1 MSEVDFL
8 SPYEVEYMVRDLK
21 NIDIREY
28 GSSE

>member
-1 MSEVDFL
+1 MSESEYL
-8 SPYEVEYMVRDLK
+8 SPYEVEHLVRDLK